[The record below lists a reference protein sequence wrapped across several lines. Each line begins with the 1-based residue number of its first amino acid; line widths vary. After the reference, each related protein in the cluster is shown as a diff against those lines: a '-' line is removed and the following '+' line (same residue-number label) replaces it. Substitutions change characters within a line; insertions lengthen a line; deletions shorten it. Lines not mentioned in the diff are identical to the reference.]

1 MLSKLVFMVW
11 MVFLVLYRKYHSES
25 VIFSWSC
32 LFILC
37 FIFLS
42 CLSCSVLSYLSQF
55 RWYIKNNRVLKMSEN
70 TNSITLSNGEKVS
83 FSPTVKKIL
92 KCCYVIS
99 QMGKPVSVA
108 NLKMTEPNHS
118 NRDYAS
124 AFSIYNDLQERMDD
138 PPVPLPEQVQGMFKG
153 WINLMWST
161 VWRQGEERIA
171 TIKNEYQ
178 KALAESRSAYANVQS
193 AVEQL
198 ESEVQQKQTDMETL
212 QKKLEAVISSDRE
225 KELKIQE
232 LSAEAKKYRDM
243 YDMLKVNFERLTTWH
258 SNVETGN
265 VKQQSEDRRVSEASV
280 K

>member
-1 MLSKLVFMVW
+1 MALILTLTLIMFSAA
-11 MVFLVLYRKYHSES
+11 VLFRCLIFHSSCGRVS
-25 VIFSWSC
+25 VCRYQRLYQIFYS
-32 LFILC
+32 LNIV
-37 FIFLS
+37 
-42 CLSCSVLSYLSQF
+42 SVL
-55 RWYIKNNRVLKMSEN
+55 
-70 TNSITLSNGEKVS
+70 
-83 FSPTVKKIL
+83 
-92 KCCYVIS
+92 
-99 QMGKPVSVA
+99 
-108 NLKMTEPNHS
+108 
-118 NRDYAS
+118 
-124 AFSIYNDLQERMDD
+124 
-138 PPVPLPEQVQGMFKG
+138 
-153 WINLMWST
+153 
-161 VWRQGEERIA
+161 
-171 TIKNEYQ
+171 
-178 KALAESRSAYANVQS
+178 QS